1 MIPSKLACKTIISK
15 LAVCG
20 NKMCWWNVLN
30 QIHLAWIMSC
40 NNILTQRTYYCSFVY
55 LTLVNYKLCYA
66 SIHVTKCGCY
76 TCDIWARICMSYRE
90 PTGVKCGDLFMSFK
104 SIFQNLRQAVDWVH
118 LQVSSCH
125 ACHYWP
131 ITLFLLA
138 YLPCSQP
145 LIVVVYW
152 LQGSLKEL
160 TVQKIEEYVHKDE
173 RLPVLLDR
181 YVHYHL
187 V

>member
-1 MIPSKLACKTIISK
+1 MQ
-15 LAVCG
+15 VF
-20 NKMCWWNVLN
+20 
-30 QIHLAWIMSC
+30 MS
-40 NNILTQRTYYCSFVY
+40 L
-55 LTLVNYKLCYA
+55 
-66 SIHVTKCGCY
+66 KCGCY
-76 TCDIWARICMSYRE
+76 TCDIRARVCISYRE

-118 LQVSSCH
+118 LQVNSCH
-125 ACHYWP
+125 ACA
-131 ITLFLLA
+131 LLA
-138 YLPCSQP
+138 HNAASANFTCHALNLLYLWCAG
-145 LIVVVYW
+145 W

-181 YVHYHL
+181 YVHYRL